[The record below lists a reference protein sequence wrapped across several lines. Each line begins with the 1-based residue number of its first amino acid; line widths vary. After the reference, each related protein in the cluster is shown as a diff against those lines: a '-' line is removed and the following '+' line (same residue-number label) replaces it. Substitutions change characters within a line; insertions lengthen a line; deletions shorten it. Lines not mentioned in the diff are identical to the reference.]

1 MAAEGVN
8 PDLLDTPDAPAPPG
22 ALKKE
27 DSSDSDAEYT
37 DSD

>member
-1 MAAEGVN
+1 MKMSAEGFN

-22 ALKKE
+22 GD
-27 DSSDSDAEYT
+27 DSSDSEEPFT